1 MGQWPGANINVV
13 MEGALRAGLHGNR
26 AWPHNTKR
34 IYNVDPYYKTA
45 KQIHNCLVRACLV
58 MLSLSV
64 TVNRTKKQN
73 SKCRLLQV
81 LVSSAVKSNHR
92 SDSVA
97 DDWKHIY
104 TGKLLLCQ
112 RDIIAPMSNEIKR
125 KSKWNSSTFSPFLPI
140 LMSYIS
146 LKILLTRWRI
156 TLNMQM

>member
-1 MGQWPGANINVV
+1 MWWWRRSACWVAWEQTAQTT
-13 MEGALRAGLHGNR
+13 MANR

-81 LVSSAVKSNHR
+81 LVSSVVKSNHR

-125 KSKWNSSTFSPFLPI
+125 KSKKSKWNSSTFSPFCPFWWVI
-140 LMSYIS
+140 LAWKSY
-146 LKILLTRWRI
+146 
-156 TLNMQM
+156 